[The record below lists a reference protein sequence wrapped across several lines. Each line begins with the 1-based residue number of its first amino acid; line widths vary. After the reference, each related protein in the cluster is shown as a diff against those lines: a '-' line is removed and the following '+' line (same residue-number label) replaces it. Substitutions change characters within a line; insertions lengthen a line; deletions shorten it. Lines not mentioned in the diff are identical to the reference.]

1 MQVAAGDTALK
12 GWIVEFDAA
21 FAITNIWNA
30 QIVSHVGNHYVIKN
44 MSYNG
49 TVGAHQET
57 SFGFQATPGSDGTAA
72 TGFTLNGISSGSGT
86 PASATVLPSPSISE
100 AARAEGTSG
109 ADLEALMSVVDSWNG
124 GFNAAVTIHNDG
136 GAISGWQLEIETHSE
151 ITSIWNAEIVSH
163 DASGYVVRNAAW
175 NGKVDAEA
183 EVSFGFTATGSA
195 EPSRF
200 DFLI

>member
-1 MQVAAGDTALK
+1 M
-12 GWIVEFDAA
+12 W
-21 FAITNIWNA
+21 
-30 QIVSHVGNHYVIKN
+30 
-44 MSYNG
+44 
-49 TVGAHQET
+49 
-57 SFGFQATPGSDGTAA
+57 P
-72 TGFTLNGISSGSGT
+72 
-86 PASATVLPSPSISE
+86 
-100 AARAEGTSG
+100 ARAEGTSG